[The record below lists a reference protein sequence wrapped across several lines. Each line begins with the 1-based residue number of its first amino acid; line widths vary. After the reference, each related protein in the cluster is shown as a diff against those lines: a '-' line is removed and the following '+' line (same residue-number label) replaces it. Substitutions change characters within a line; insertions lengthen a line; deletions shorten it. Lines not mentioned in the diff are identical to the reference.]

1 MGEIMCDNQIRENKM
16 RFPIQKDEFK
26 RAFGSYIGEEPTEDD
41 VKLLN
46 AIAVLTN
53 LAYEKGRKE
62 STIKICHEIC
72 HGLDKM

>member
-1 MGEIMCDNQIRENKM
+1 MGEIMCDNEIRENKM

-46 AIAVLTN
+46 AVVGLVN
-53 LAYEKGRKE
+53 MAYEQGRN
-62 STIKICHEIC
+62 T
-72 HGLDKM
+72 G